1 MKEIKLSG
9 SEVVIKQAIFGTSRL
24 GGTVQHY
31 NKKEALGILE
41 QAVDFGIT
49 TFDTANIYAQGN
61 SEKLLGAAMKRQREK
76 IIIATKGGYAVS
88 TKGRLLSMAKPIIRK
103 IIGSR
108 PGIARAAGKV
118 RGGQILQDFSKAA
131 LTKSLEES
139 LKRLKTDYIDIYQL
153 HSPDQETLE
162 RGEVFETLAAFQN
175 AGKIRA
181 SGVSLLSWQHLEY
194 CIGKGISFV
203 QLEAD
208 FLSGIDRRG
217 ELESAADAGIVVAAR
232 QAFGSGLM
240 AKDPSAW
247 TVEQFGND
255 PDRLSQAKARMVRLK
270 SIGDPFKAILR
281 HLLHTS
287 EFPAFLFATTNPE
300 HLAKN
305 LDVIGGESPSPES
318 IDELREIFSE
328 QNQS

>member
-1 MKEIKLSG
+1 MKEIELPG
-9 SEVVIKQAIFGTSRL
+9 SEVVIKPAIFGTSRL

-61 SEKLLGAAMKRQREK
+61 SEKLLGSAMKRQRDK
-76 IIIATKGGYAVS
+76 VIIGTKGGYAVS
-88 TKGRLLSMAKPIIRK
+88 TKGRLLSMVKPIIRK

-108 PGIARAAGKV
+108 PGIVRAAGKV
-118 RGGQILQDFSKAA
+118 RGGQMQQDFSKAA
-131 LTKSLEES
+131 LIRSLEDS
-139 LKRLKTDYIDIYQL
+139 LKRLKTDYVDIYQL

-162 RGEVFETLAAFQN
+162 RGDVFETLAEFQN

-181 SGVSLLSWQHLEY
+181 AGVSLLSWQHLKY
-194 CIGKGISFV
+194 CFGKGISFA

-208 FLSGIDRRG
+208 FLSGIDRSG
-217 ELESAADAGIVVAAR
+217 DLADAADAGIVVAAR

-240 AKDPSAW
+240 ATDHSEW
-247 TVEQFGND
+247 SVERFGND
-255 PDRLSQAKARMVRLK
+255 PDRLFKARARMAQLK
-270 SIGDPFKAILR
+270 SSGDPFKVILR
-281 HLLHTS
+281 HLLYS
-287 EFPAFLFATTNPE
+287 SGFPAFLFATTNPE

-305 LDVIGGESPSPES
+305 LDVMKTEGPSPGE
-318 IDELREIFSE
+318 IEQLRELFAE
-328 QNQS
+328 KN

>member
-1 MKEIKLSG
+1 MKEIELPG

-118 RGGQILQDFSKAA
+118 RGGQIQQDFSKAA
-131 LTKSLEES
+131 LTKSLHDS

-153 HSPDQETLE
+153 HSPDQKTLE
-162 RGEVFETLAAFQN
+162 KGEVFETLAEFQKE
-175 AGKIRA
+175 GKIRA
-181 SGVSLLSWQHLEY
+181 AGVSLLSWQHLEY
-194 CIGKGISFV
+194 CFGKGISFA

-208 FLSGIDRRG
+208 FLSGIDRG
-217 ELESAADAGIVVAAR
+217 GDLTSAAEGGIVVAAR

-240 AKDPSAW
+240 AKDSGTW
-247 TVEQFGND
+247 SVEQFGND
-255 PDRLSQAKARMVRLK
+255 LDRFSQAKARMARLK
-270 SIGDPFKAILR
+270 SHGDPFEVILK
-281 HLLHTS
+281 HLLHSS
-287 EFPAFLFATTNPE
+287 EFPAFLFATTNPG

-305 LDVIGGESPSPES
+305 LDGINAECPSSES
-318 IDELREIFSE
+318 IDELRGVFSE
-328 QNQS
+328 KN

>member
-1 MKEIKLSG
+1 MREIILPG
-9 SEVVIKQAIFGTSRL
+9 SKVVLKQAIFGTSRL

-61 SEKLLGAAMKRQREK
+61 SEKLLGAVMKRQRDK
-76 IIIATKGGYAVS
+76 ITIGTKGGYAVS
-88 TKGRLLSMAKPIIRK
+88 TRGRLLSMAKPFVRK

-108 PGIARAAGKV
+108 PGIARVAGKV
-118 RGGQILQDFSKAA
+118 RGGQMQQDFSKTS
-131 LTKSLEES
+131 LTKSLDDS
-139 LKRLKTDYIDIYQL
+139 LKRLKTDYVDIYQL

-162 RGEVFETLAAFQN
+162 RGEVFETLAEFQK

-181 SGVSLLSWQHLEY
+181 AGVSLLSWDHLEY
-194 CIGKGISFV
+194 CFRNGISFA

-208 FLSGIDRRG
+208 FLSGIDRSG
-217 ELESAADAGIVVAAR
+217 DLASAADQGIVVAAR

-240 AKDPSAW
+240 AMDSGGWSA
-247 TVEQFGND
+247 EQFGND
-255 PDRLSQAKARMVRLK
+255 PDRLARAKDRMARLK
-270 SIGDPFKAILR
+270 RIGDPFEVILKY
-281 HLLHTS
+281 LVYS
-287 EFPAFLFATTNPE
+287 SDFPAFLFATTNPE

-305 LDVIGGESPSPES
+305 LDVMDADAPSPEE
-318 IDELREIFSE
+318 IEHLREIFTKK
-328 QNQS
+328 N